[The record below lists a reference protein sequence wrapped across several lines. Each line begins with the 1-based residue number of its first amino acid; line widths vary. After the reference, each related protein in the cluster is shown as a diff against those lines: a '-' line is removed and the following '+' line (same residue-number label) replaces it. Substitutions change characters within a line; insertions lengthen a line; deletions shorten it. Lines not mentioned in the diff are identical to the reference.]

1 MLGNF
6 KLVAA
11 TFRLR
16 HYQLHENKFTQ
27 AEVCDHFN
35 NFTVEK
41 LHLMN
46 IVIYPDPV
54 LRQKAKPL
62 SEINREVYLK
72 VEEMMELM
80 YQAQGIGLAAPQVG
94 WSVRL
99 FIIDAD
105 GDSHEEKVF
114 INPVIIEEAGELNKE
129 EGCLSFPGIMGK
141 VVRAQRIK
149 AQAYTLKGQK
159 IEIEAEGLA
168 ARAWQH
174 EIDHLNGCLFIDK
187 MSPANRLAISHQLK

>member
-1 MLGNF
+1 
-6 KLVAA
+6 
-11 TFRLR
+11 
-16 HYQLHENKFTQ
+16 
-27 AEVCDHFN
+27 
-35 NFTVEK
+35 
-41 LHLMN
+41 MN
-46 IVIYPDPV
+46 IVNYPDPV
-54 LRQKAKPL
+54 LRQRAKPL
-62 SEINREVYLK
+62 TEINKEVYLK

-129 EGCLSFPGIMGK
+129 EGCLSFPGIMSK

-149 AQAYTLKGQK
+149 AQAYNLKGQK

-174 EIDHLNGCLFIDK
+174 ELDHLNGCLFIDK
-187 MSPANRLAISHQLK
+187 MSPANRLAISHQLKEFERSYKGTRIPV

>member
-1 MLGNF
+1 
-6 KLVAA
+6 
-11 TFRLR
+11 
-16 HYQLHENKFTQ
+16 
-27 AEVCDHFN
+27 
-35 NFTVEK
+35 
-41 LHLMN
+41 MN
-46 IVIYPDPV
+46 IVNYPDPV

-62 SEINREVYLK
+62 TEINKEVYLK

-105 GDSHEEKVF
+105 GDSHEGKVF

-129 EGCLSFPGIMGK
+129 EGCLSFPGIMSK

-149 AQAYTLKGQK
+149 AQAYNLKGEK

-174 EIDHLNGCLFIDK
+174 ELDHLNGCLFIDK
-187 MSPANRLAISHQLK
+187 MSPANRLAISHQLKEFERSYKGTRIPV

>member
-1 MLGNF
+1 
-6 KLVAA
+6 
-11 TFRLR
+11 
-16 HYQLHENKFTQ
+16 
-27 AEVCDHFN
+27 
-35 NFTVEK
+35 
-41 LHLMN
+41 
-46 IVIYPDPV
+46 
-54 LRQKAKPL
+54 
-62 SEINREVYLK
+62 
-72 VEEMMELM
+72 MELI

-99 FIIDAD
+99 FIIDVD
-105 GDSHEEKVF
+105 GDLHGEKVF
-114 INPVIIEEAGELNKE
+114 INPVITEEVGELNKE

-187 MSPANRLAISHQLK
+187 MSPASRLAISHQLKEFERSYKGTRIPV

>member
-1 MLGNF
+1 MLFYYILSRTLSGS
-6 KLVAA
+6 
-11 TFRLR
+11 
-16 HYQLHENKFTQ
+16 
-27 AEVCDHFN
+27 FN
-35 NFTVEK
+35 NFTVGN
-41 LHLMN
+41 LMN

-62 SEINREVYLK
+62 TEINKEVYLK

-105 GDSHEEKVF
+105 GGRNGEKVF

-129 EGCLSFPGIMGK
+129 EGCLSFPGIMSK
-141 VVRAQRIK
+141 VTRAQRIK
-149 AQAYTLKGQK
+149 AEAYNLKGQK

-174 EIDHLNGCLFIDK
+174 ELDHLNGSLFIDK
-187 MSPANRLAISHQLK
+187 MSPAGRLAISQRLKEFERSYKGARIPV

>member
-1 MLGNF
+1 MLFYYILSRTMSGSS
-6 KLVAA
+6 
-11 TFRLR
+11 
-16 HYQLHENKFTQ
+16 
-27 AEVCDHFN
+27 N
-35 NFTVEK
+35 NFTIGNV
-41 LHLMN
+41 MN

-54 LRQKAKPL
+54 LRQKTKPL
-62 SEINREVYLK
+62 TEINKEVYLK

-105 GDSHEEKVF
+105 GGRNGEKVF

-129 EGCLSFPGIMGK
+129 EGCLSFPGIMSK
-141 VVRAQRIK
+141 VARAQRIK
-149 AQAYTLKGQK
+149 AEAYNLKGQK

-174 EIDHLNGCLFIDK
+174 ELDHLNGSLFIDK
-187 MSPANRLAISHQLK
+187 MSPAGRLAISQRLKEFERSYKGARIPV

>member
-1 MLGNF
+1 
-6 KLVAA
+6 
-11 TFRLR
+11 
-16 HYQLHENKFTQ
+16 
-27 AEVCDHFN
+27 
-35 NFTVEK
+35 
-41 LHLMN
+41 
-46 IVIYPDPV
+46 
-54 LRQKAKPL
+54 
-62 SEINREVYLK
+62 
-72 VEEMMELM
+72 MELM

-94 WSVRL
+94 WTVRL
-99 FIIDAD
+99 FIIDVD
-105 GDSHEEKVF
+105 GDLHGEKVF
-114 INPVIIEEAGELNKE
+114 INPVITEEVGELNKE

-187 MSPANRLAISHQLK
+187 MSPASRLAISHQLKEFERSYKGIRIPV

>member
-1 MLGNF
+1 
-6 KLVAA
+6 
-11 TFRLR
+11 
-16 HYQLHENKFTQ
+16 
-27 AEVCDHFN
+27 
-35 NFTVEK
+35 
-41 LHLMN
+41 MN
-46 IVIYPDPV
+46 IVNYPDPV

-62 SEINREVYLK
+62 TEINKEVYLK

-114 INPVIIEEAGELNKE
+114 INPVITEEAGELNKE
-129 EGCLSFPGIMGK
+129 EGCLSFPGIMSK

-149 AQAYTLKGQK
+149 AQAYNLKGQK

-174 EIDHLNGCLFIDK
+174 ELDHLNGCLFIDK
-187 MSPANRLAISHQLK
+187 MSPANRLAISHQLKEFERSYKGTRIPV

>member
-1 MLGNF
+1 
-6 KLVAA
+6 
-11 TFRLR
+11 
-16 HYQLHENKFTQ
+16 
-27 AEVCDHFN
+27 
-35 NFTVEK
+35 
-41 LHLMN
+41 MN
-46 IVIYPDPV
+46 IVNYPDPV
-54 LRQKAKPL
+54 LRQRAKPL
-62 SEINREVYLK
+62 TEINKEVYLK

-114 INPVIIEEAGELNKE
+114 INPVITEEAGELNKE
-129 EGCLSFPGIMGK
+129 EGCLSFPGIMSK

-149 AQAYTLKGQK
+149 AQAYNLKGQK

-174 EIDHLNGCLFIDK
+174 ELDHLNGCLFIDK
-187 MSPANRLAISHQLK
+187 MSPANRLAISHQLKEFERSYKGTRIPV

>member
-1 MLGNF
+1 
-6 KLVAA
+6 
-11 TFRLR
+11 
-16 HYQLHENKFTQ
+16 
-27 AEVCDHFN
+27 
-35 NFTVEK
+35 
-41 LHLMN
+41 MN
-46 IVIYPDPV
+46 IVNYPDPV

-62 SEINREVYLK
+62 TEINKEVYLK

-114 INPVIIEEAGELNKE
+114 INPAITEEAGELNKE
-129 EGCLSFPGIMGK
+129 EGCLSFPGVMGK

-149 AQAYTLKGQK
+149 AQAYNLKGQK

-187 MSPANRLAISHQLK
+187 MSPANRLAISPQLKEFERSYKGTQIPV